1 MKSYRVSDMTKGWFV
16 GDFEPS
22 VIRSKD
28 VEVGLKT
35 YCAGDYEAPHFHKEA
50 VEITVIV
57 QGEAVMF
64 DQVFR
69 AGDIIEV
76 ERGDVT
82 DFTARTDVTTL
93 VVKLPSVAGDKYLAR
108 NGI

>member
-1 MKSYRVSDMTKGWFV
+1 MKSYRVADMTKGWFV

-35 YCAGDYEAPHFHKEA
+35 YSAGDYEPAHFHKEA

-57 QGEAVMF
+57 NGTAVMF
-64 DQVFR
+64 DQVFGP
-69 AGDIIEV
+69 GDIIEV
-76 ERGDVT
+76 EKGDVT
-82 DFTARTDVTTL
+82 DFTAQTDVTTL
-93 VVKLPSVAGDKYLAR
+93 VVKLPSVARDKYFAS
-108 NGI
+108 GI